1 MSQMQE
7 KFNKSS
13 KYSVNVAVGYV
24 IGLLMHSCES
34 K

>member
-13 KYSVNVAVGYV
+13 KYSVNVVVGYV
-24 IGLLMHSCES
+24 IGLLLDY
-34 K
+34 